1 MSKKINNTQSALLE
15 GQVKEF
21 IGSAKTKIADL
32 KRDITLLEKEK
43 EEANKELDDTRQ
55 HKMQVLQENQ
65 GGIYIGFIWVI
76 SRLFIL
82 VLTLI

>member
-1 MSKKINNTQSALLE
+1 MSKKLSTTQSALLE

-43 EEANKELDDTRQ
+43 QDSQHDLDDARARRT
-55 HKMQVLQENQ
+55 Q
-65 GGIYIGFIWVI
+65 GT
-76 SRLFIL
+76 SAAAPAASAR
-82 VLTLI
+82 